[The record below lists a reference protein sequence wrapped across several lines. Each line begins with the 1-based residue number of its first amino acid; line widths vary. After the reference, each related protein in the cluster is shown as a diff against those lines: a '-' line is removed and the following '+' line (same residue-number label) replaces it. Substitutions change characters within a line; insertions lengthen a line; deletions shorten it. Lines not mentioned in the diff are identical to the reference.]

1 MSSFQ
6 NLGFSSCFD
15 GGNGKLVTISDVG
28 GLPIMR
34 VNITNDPYTE
44 VDGRA
49 HKMWFH
55 FKVSNLRG
63 LQGKPLTVVLP
74 NAGDC
79 SYPGGWGGEALKGTP
94 EGAAPYRACFSVDR
108 QNWLRL
114 NDTSYEGGELR
125 MTLDAKAEP
134 ALEGADFVYLAY
146 FAPYS
151 QEQHMDLMA
160 TVVASSAKATV
171 RTIGHTLDGA
181 DMELVTVRGSAKDED
196 AKKVWFIARQHPGES
211 QASWWI
217 DGFLRRLLDPSD
229 PIANALLA
237 KAVVHVVPMMNPDG
251 ARRGYLRTN
260 AAGANLNRE
269 WQTPKLDY
277 SPEVFHVLREMH
289 EEGLDFCL
297 DVHGDEAL
305 PYNFIAGG
313 EGCPCWSDRLA
324 ALQKEWCDAYERTN
338 PDFQQVEGYPVD
350 KPNEANL
357 AIGSNGMCQ
366 AFDALVMTME
376 MPFKDNANAP
386 DMKVGWSADRCRRLG
401 EAALDP
407 TLAIVDK
414 LR

>member
-1 MSSFQ
+1 
-6 NLGFSSCFD
+6 
-15 GGNGKLVTISDVG
+15 
-28 GLPIMR
+28 MR

-114 NDTSYEGGELR
+114 NDTSYEDGELR

-237 KAVVHVVPMMNPDG
+237 KA
-251 ARRGYLRTN
+251 
-260 AAGANLNRE
+260 
-269 WQTPKLDY
+269 
-277 SPEVFHVLREMH
+277 
-289 EEGLDFCL
+289 
-297 DVHGDEAL
+297 EAL
-305 PYNFIAGG
+305 FLEERPILPVYWYTRNYLLHPDVKGWNPLLLDNHPYKFL
-313 EGCPCWSDRLA
+313 RL
-324 ALQKEWCDAYERTN
+324 E
-338 PDFQQVEGYPVD
+338 P
-350 KPNEANL
+350 
-357 AIGSNGMCQ
+357 GS
-366 AFDALVMTME
+366 LE
-376 MPFKDNANAP
+376 KKD
-386 DMKVGWSADRCRRLG
+386 
-401 EAALDP
+401 
-407 TLAIVDK
+407 
-414 LR
+414 